1 MTSSTSRRIAK
12 PKSLTA
18 LALDKIRT
26 GIVTGLYPLGSPL
39 FEKVLADEFGIS
51 KTPVREALMQLQRE
65 GLVVVVPHSGTFV
78 FELANGEV
86 TELCELRLILE
97 VNALRLAM
105 HRAAGRLVADIANIT
120 QAMRSVL
127 DKGLIDRY
135 RELDAQFHMAF
146 FDHCGNTY
154 LANNFGLIE
163 AKVTTLRAHLN
174 APRPDEAVSSLV
186 EHEEISSHLT
196 RGDVDGAARLVAAQI
211 KRFRTLMRSTL
222 EVDLSPPDVL
232 PTDAL
237 DL

>member
-1 MTSSTSRRIAK
+1 MKSPISRKIAK

-39 FEKVLADEFGIS
+39 YEKVLADEFGIS
-51 KTPVREALMQLQRE
+51 KTPVREALVQLQRE

-105 HRAAGRLVADIANIT
+105 HRGAGRLVADIVNIT
-120 QAMRSVL
+120 AAMRAAL
-127 DKGLIDRY
+127 DKGMVERY
-135 RELDAQFHMAF
+135 RELDSQFHLTF
-146 FDHCGNTY
+146 FAHCGNAY
-154 LANNFGLIE
+154 LANNYGMIE

-174 APRPDEAVSSLV
+174 APRPDEPVSSLI
-186 EHEEISSHLT
+186 EHEKIARHLSA
-196 RGDVDGAARLVAAQI
+196 GDIEGATALLTAQI
-211 KRFRTLMRSTL
+211 KRFRTLMRSSM
-222 EVDLSPPDVL
+222 EIDPAPIDIFS
-232 PTDAL
+232 A
-237 DL
+237 

>member
-1 MTSSTSRRIAK
+1 MTSPTSRKIAK

-39 FEKVLADEFGIS
+39 YEKVLADEFGIS

-78 FELANGEV
+78 FELANGEI

-105 HRAAGRLVADIANIT
+105 HRAAGRLIADIESIT
-120 QAMRSVL
+120 SAMRTCL
-127 DKGLIDRY
+127 DKAMVERY
-135 RELDAQFHMAF
+135 RELDAQFHLAF
-146 FDHCGNTY
+146 FHHCGNTY
-154 LANNFGLIE
+154 LANNYGMIE

-174 APRPDEAVSSLV
+174 APRPDESASSLV
-186 EHEEISSHLT
+186 EHEQIAERLSANDI
-196 RGDVDGAARLVAAQI
+196 DGASRLVAAQI
-211 KRFRTLMRSTL
+211 KRFRTLMRSSL
-222 EVDLSPPDVL
+222 EVDPAPVDILF
-232 PTDAL
+232 T
-237 DL
+237 

>member
-1 MTSSTSRRIAK
+1 MKSLSDRKIAK

-39 FEKVLADEFGIS
+39 YEKVLADEFGIS
-51 KTPVREALMQLQRE
+51 KTPVREALVQLQRE

-105 HRAAGRLVADIANIT
+105 HRAGGRLVADIANIT
-120 QAMRSVL
+120 AAMRAAL
-127 DKGLIDRY
+127 DKGLVERY
-135 RELDAQFHMAF
+135 RELDAQFHLTF
-146 FDHCGNTY
+146 FAHCGNTY
-154 LANNFGLIE
+154 LANNYGMIE

-174 APRPDEAVSSLV
+174 APRPDESVSSLV
-186 EHEEISSHLT
+186 EHEQIAQHLSA
-196 RGDVDGAARLVAAQI
+196 GDIEGATQLVAAQI
-211 KRFRTLMRSTL
+211 KRFRTLMRSSM
-222 EVDLSPPDVL
+222 EIDPAPIDIFS
-232 PTDAL
+232 A
-237 DL
+237 